1 MKCILLAAGYATR
14 LYPLTKD
21 KPKSLLKVG
30 DITIL
35 EHILN
40 KIKVVDSIDEIYIV
54 TNDLFFDIFNEW
66 VNEFNYTKPI
76 KVINDY
82 TNTND
87 NRLGAI
93 ADLQLVLD
101 KESITEDILVMAG
114 DNLFDFDLRDFISY
128 YNSINHDCITCHT
141 LENIEELK
149 RTGVIEMDNTGKVI
163 FFEEKPK
170 TPKSDLA
177 VPPFYIYKATT
188 LKLIKHYLEE
198 GNNPDAPGNF
208 IPWLIKNKAVYAFKF
223 EGERYDIGTFE
234 SYEEAQ
240 RVFG

>member
-54 TNDLFFDIFNEW
+54 TNDRFYGIFSEW
-66 VNEFNYTKPI
+66 VNEFNNNKPI
-76 KVINDY
+76 MVVNDY
-82 TNTND
+82 TTIND

-93 ADLQLVLD
+93 ADLQLVID
-101 KESITEDILVMAG
+101 KENIAEDILVMAG
-114 DNLFDFDLRDFISY
+114 DNLFDFDLRDFVSF
-128 YNSINHDCITCHT
+128 YNCIKHDCITCHT

-149 RTGVIEMDNTGKVI
+149 RTGVIGIDDSGKVKS
-163 FFEEKPK
+163 FEEKPQA
-170 TPKSDLA
+170 PKSNLA
-177 VPPFYIYKATT
+177 VPPFYIYKAET
-188 LKLIKHYLEE
+188 LKLIKQYLEE

-234 SYEEAQ
+234 SYEAAQ